1 MKYRIILIA
10 IISSLAIKAKGQTA
24 AGQLEAGVR
33 IGLPLG
39 PTARYYF
46 SDKFAGEAIVGL
58 YNRTV
63 SLTALGEF
71 HFDLS
76 ALTTQGFGWYVG
88 GGAHLGNRVID
99 GSNKFLAG
107 IDGIAGA
114 NYNFPTIPLNISLD
128 WKPAVHFTTSSELA
142 DFGIS
147 ARYRFGGK
155 KD

>member
-1 MKYRIILIA
+1 MKYRIILVA

-24 AGQLEAGVR
+24 GQLEAGVR
-33 IGLPLG
+33 LGLPLG
-39 PTARYYF
+39 PTARYYI
-46 SDKFAGEAIVGL
+46 SDKFAAEAIVGL

-76 ALTTQGFGWYVG
+76 ALTTEGFGWYAG

-99 GSNKFLAG
+99 GNNKFLAG

-114 NYNFPTIPLNISLD
+114 NYNFPTIPLNISID
-128 WKPAVHFTTSSELA
+128 WKPAVHFTTSHEFA

-147 ARYRFGGK
+147 ARYIFGRGK